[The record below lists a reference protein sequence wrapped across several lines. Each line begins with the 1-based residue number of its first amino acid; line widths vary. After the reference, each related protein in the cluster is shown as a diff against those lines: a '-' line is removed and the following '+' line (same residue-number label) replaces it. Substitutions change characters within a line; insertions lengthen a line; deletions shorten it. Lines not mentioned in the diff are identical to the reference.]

1 MEPDDVSPCTI
12 LLGCIGIHKQSV
24 FDLGV
29 VQSPGCSV
37 AIGVVNGNTNMVAI
51 STTYSSVEVTLFLFH
66 QEPSACCNAKKE
78 GCGYCTSKGYFATLY
93 PRQTFNWGC
102 FFLKKV

>member
-1 MEPDDVSPCTI
+1 
-12 LLGCIGIHKQSV
+12 V

-29 VQSPGCSV
+29 VESPGCIV
-37 AIGVVNGNTNMVAI
+37 AIGVVNGYTNMVAI
-51 STTYSSVEVTLFLFH
+51 STTYSSVEDSLFLFH

-93 PRQTFNWGC
+93 PTQTFNWGC

>member
-1 MEPDDVSPCTI
+1 VHH

-29 VQSPGCSV
+29 VESPGCNV
-37 AIGVVNGNTNMVAI
+37 AIRVVNGNINMVAI

-66 QEPSACCNAKKE
+66 QEPSACCNAKKRKDV
-78 GCGYCTSKGYFATLY
+78 GTLVAKDTLQHCIQD
-93 PRQTFNWGC
+93 RLSTGVV
-102 FFLKKV
+102 FF